1 MAKFKIQCYN
11 REMTTLVWEEEENFY
26 DIEVAVMEAF
36 GKASANA
43 IIVLMRQSLNNPN
56 SWELVA
62 KFY

>member
-11 REMTTLVWEEEENFY
+11 REMTTLVSEENEDFY
-26 DIEVAVMEAF
+26 NIEVAVIEAF

-43 IIVLMRQSLNNPN
+43 IIVLMRQNLNNPN
-56 SWELVA
+56 SWKLVA